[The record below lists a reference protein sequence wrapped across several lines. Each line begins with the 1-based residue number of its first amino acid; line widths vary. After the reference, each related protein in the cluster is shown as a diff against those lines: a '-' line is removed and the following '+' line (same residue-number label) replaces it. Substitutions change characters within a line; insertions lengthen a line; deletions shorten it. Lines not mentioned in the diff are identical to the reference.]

1 MNMKDQI
8 LNATFKLF
16 AEKGYN
22 TSMSDIANK
31 VGIKVPSIYSHYQS
45 KDELI
50 CLVMTKEIGNFFDDL
65 NIQIGRL
72 DKSSE
77 KTEVNLKKFCF
88 TVFTYYSES
97 ERIRF
102 WKSISLIYNQE
113 LREMC
118 RQMVKENEIKIA
130 MLLKNVFMEGKRKG
144 EIKYEYLEGAVF
156 LFLAMINGVLDSV
169 LIYNEINYIVAEL
182 DNYKNIVWQAYWD
195 GIKA

>member
-88 TVFTYYSES
+88 SVFTYYSES